1 MTQAEIG
8 NAIANARKE
17 QGITIRRMAE
27 MAGLTPRAVQAVE
40 KGWYNVGI
48 ETYLKLAQSLK
59 LSIKVVK

>member
-40 KGWYNVGI
+40 KGYA
-48 ETYLKLAQSLK
+48 LARLQGTD
-59 LSIKVVK
+59 VPTCTQRA

>member
-8 NAIANARKE
+8 IAIANARKE

>member
-8 NAIANARKE
+8 IAIANARKE

-48 ETYLKLAQSLK
+48 ETYLKLAHALK
-59 LSIKVVK
+59 MRLKIE

>member
-8 NAIANARKE
+8 IAIANARKE

-27 MAGLTPRAVQAVE
+27 IAGLTPRAVQAVE

-48 ETYLKLAQSLK
+48 ETYLKLAHALK
-59 LSIKVVK
+59 MRLKIE

>member
-1 MTQAEIG
+1 MTKEQIG
-8 NAIANARKE
+8 QAIANARKA

-48 ETYLKLAQSLK
+48 ETYLKLAQALK
-59 LSIKVVK
+59 MRLKIE

>member
-8 NAIANARKE
+8 NAIANARKA

-27 MAGLTPRAVQAVE
+27 IAGLTPRAVQAVE

-48 ETYLKLAQSLK
+48 ETYLKLAHALK
-59 LSIKVVK
+59 MRLKIE

>member
-48 ETYLKLAQSLK
+48 ETYLKLAETLN
-59 LSIKVVK
+59 LSIKVEK

>member
-8 NAIANARKE
+8 IAIANARKE

-27 MAGLTPRAVQAVE
+27 IAGLTPRAVQAVE

-48 ETYLKLAQSLK
+48 ETYLKLAQSLE

>member
-1 MTQAEIG
+1 MTRAEIG
-8 NAIANARKE
+8 IAIANARKE

-48 ETYLKLAQSLK
+48 ETYLKLAQALK
-59 LSIKVVK
+59 MRLKIE

>member
-1 MTQAEIG
+1 MTREEIG
-8 NAIANARKE
+8 IAIANARKA

-59 LSIKVVK
+59 LSIKVEK

>member
-17 QGITIRRMAE
+17 QGITIRKMAE
-27 MAGLTPRAVQAVE
+27 IAGLTPRAVQAVE

-59 LSIKVVK
+59 LSIKVEK

>member
-8 NAIANARKE
+8 NAISEARKA
-17 QGITIRRMAE
+17 QGITIRKMAE

>member
-48 ETYLKLAQSLK
+48 ETYLKLAHALK
-59 LSIKVVK
+59 MRLKIE

>member
-1 MTQAEIG
+1 MTREEIG
-8 NAIANARKE
+8 IAIANARKA

-27 MAGLTPRAVQAVE
+27 MAGVTPRAVQAVE

-59 LSIKVVK
+59 LSIKVEK

>member
-59 LSIKVVK
+59 LSIKVEK

>member
-27 MAGLTPRAVQAVE
+27 IAGLTPRAVQAVE

-59 LSIKVVK
+59 LSIKVEK

>member
-1 MTQAEIG
+1 MTREEIG
-8 NAIANARKE
+8 IAIANARKA

-48 ETYLKLAQSLK
+48 ETYLKLAQALK
-59 LSIKVVK
+59 MRLKIE

>member
-8 NAIANARKE
+8 NAIANARKA

-59 LSIKVVK
+59 LSIKVEK

>member
-27 MAGLTPRAVQAVE
+27 IAGLTPRAVQAVE

-48 ETYLKLAQSLK
+48 ETYLKLAHALK
-59 LSIKVVK
+59 MRLKIE

>member
-1 MTQAEIG
+1 MSQAEIG

-59 LSIKVVK
+59 LSIKVEK